1 MYTNLF
7 STSTLDLNNFITTT
21 AGCVLTL
28 SRNVVVI
35 SHSYPNNSLL
45 KLRFS
50 VNHFSSIIDYIIIVF
65 YLIVLFDL
73 HLQFRRPGTSA
84 PAFLIFGNI
93 RILNTSECRE
103 WNVWWR
109 ILIKHFYNAINY
121 NQH

>member
-93 RILNTSECRE
+93 RILNMSESRE

-109 ILIKHFYNAINY
+109 ILIKHFYNTINY